1 MIADMAMQ
9 TEAARQLTYK
19 AAAAV
24 DAGVKGPELGTLAAM
39 AKCFAS
45 DVAMKV
51 ATDAVQLFGAAG
63 ISNEYPINRYFRDAK
78 VVQIIEG
85 TNQIQRNIIANTL
98 LGRESRTLICS
109 GRRADISAMTR
120 QLHHVQNRLLTGKKA
135 LITGGGTGLGK
146 SIAKRYLELGADV
159 VICGRRTE
167 VLEATAAELREA
179 TGGVASFVSC
189 DMRNADA
196 VEAMFDEIWRERPL
210 DILVNNAAANF
221 IARTDKLS
229 PRAIDAVLN
238 IVLHGSFYC
247 TVACG
252 RRWIEAG
259 RGGTVLSVA
268 TTPSFTG
275 LAFTAPSA
283 AAKAGIV
290 AMTRSL
296 AVEWGPKGIRLNAVA
311 PGLFPTEGAWER
323 LYPPGSQ
330 AGAAG
335 DWRAAAPLR
344 PAHRACESVR
354 LSRGRRIRP
363 TSPAI

>member
-1 MIADMAMQ
+1 MFRTD
-9 TEAARQLTYK
+9 L
-19 AAAAV
+19 
-24 DAGVKGPELGTLAAM
+24 LA
-39 AKCFAS
+39 
-45 DVAMKV
+45 
-51 ATDAVQLFGAAG
+51 
-63 ISNEYPINRYFRDAK
+63 
-78 VVQIIEG
+78 
-85 TNQIQRNIIANTL
+85 
-98 LGRESRTLICS
+98 
-109 GRRADISAMTR
+109 
-120 QLHHVQNRLLTGKKA
+120 GKKA

-146 SIAKRYLELGADV
+146 SVARRYLELGAEV
-159 VICGRRTE
+159 VICGRRSD
-167 VLEATAAELREA
+167 VLEATTKELRDA
-179 TGGVASFVSC
+179 TGGVMSFLSC
-189 DMRNADA
+189 DIRNADA
-196 VEAMFDEIWRERPL
+196 VEAMIDETWKQRPL

-252 RRWIEAG
+252 RRWLDGG

-330 AGAAG
+330 PEPQENGV
-335 DWRAAAPLR
+335 PLR
-344 PAHRACESVR
+344 RFGQHIELANLFAYLAADESSYITGDLIVIDG
-354 LSRGRRIRP
+354 GRWMQGVGGP
-363 TSPAI
+363 TSRAMQDWSDEQWDAMRKR

>member
-1 MIADMAMQ
+1 MF
-9 TEAARQLTYK
+9 R
-19 AAAAV
+19 
-24 DAGVKGPELGTLAAM
+24 
-39 AKCFAS
+39 
-45 DVAMKV
+45 
-51 ATDAVQLFGAAG
+51 TD
-63 ISNEYPINRYFRDAK
+63 
-78 VVQIIEG
+78 
-85 TNQIQRNIIANTL
+85 L
-98 LGRESRTLICS
+98 LK
-109 GRRADISAMTR
+109 
-120 QLHHVQNRLLTGKKA
+120 GKKA

-146 SIAKRYLELGADV
+146 SIAKRYLELGAEV

-167 VLEATAAELREA
+167 VLEASAKELRAA
-179 TGGVASFVSC
+179 TGGVASFVAC
-189 DMRNADA
+189 DIRKADS
-196 VEAMFDEIWRERPL
+196 VEAMLEQVWQSGPL

-221 IARTDKLS
+221 IARTDQLS
-229 PRAIDAVLN
+229 ARAIDAVLN

-247 TVACG
+247 TVGCG

-259 RGGTVLSVA
+259 GRGTVLSVA

-330 AGAAG
+330 VEPQENGV
-335 DWRAAAPLR
+335 PLR
-344 PAHRACESVR
+344 RVGQHIELANLFAYLAADESAYITGDLIVMDGGRWMQGNGGPTFRAMQDWTDTQWDAMR
-354 LSRGRRIRP
+354 QR
-363 TSPAI
+363 